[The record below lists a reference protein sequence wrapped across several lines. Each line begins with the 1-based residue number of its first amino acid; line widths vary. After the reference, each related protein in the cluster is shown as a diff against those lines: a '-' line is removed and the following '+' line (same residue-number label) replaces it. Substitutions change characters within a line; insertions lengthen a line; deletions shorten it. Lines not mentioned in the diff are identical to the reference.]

1 MPEGYKENPYTV
13 AEETTVAGT
22 VINFFEPESK
32 ALVFSLY
39 SMDKD
44 YWDNEVKE
52 TFSIP
57 YKELHRDDKNV
68 LLYMAV
74 SDVQYD
80 VNDDEQ
86 KEKYDELWNLKDEV
100 LDSLYFLE

>member
-1 MPEGYKENPYTV
+1 
-13 AEETTVAGT
+13 
-22 VINFFEPESK
+22 
-32 ALVFSLY
+32 
-39 SMDKD
+39 
-44 YWDNEVKE
+44 
-52 TFSIP
+52 
-57 YKELHRDDKNV
+57 
-68 LLYMAV
+68 MAV

>member
-1 MPEGYKENPYTV
+1 M
-13 AEETTVAGT
+13 
-22 VINFFEPESK
+22 
-32 ALVFSLY
+32 L
-39 SMDKD
+39 
-44 YWDNEVKE
+44 
-52 TFSIP
+52 
-57 YKELHRDDKNV
+57 